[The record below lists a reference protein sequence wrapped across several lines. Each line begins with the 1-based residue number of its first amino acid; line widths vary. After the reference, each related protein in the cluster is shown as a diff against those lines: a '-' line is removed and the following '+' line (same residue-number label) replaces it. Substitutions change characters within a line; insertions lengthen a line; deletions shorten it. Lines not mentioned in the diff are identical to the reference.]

1 MDFGGFLD
9 GNWEGKWSQNRAK
22 KATKIRWEIVI
33 ICNRFVGTFWSQ
45 VGRENG
51 PKMHTKRHEKNDRKR
66 TWGWTRPGVGAV
78 YPFLRLGNT
87 RGPL

>member
-1 MDFGGFLD
+1 MFCGSGVRNKNQQKIDQKCTQDGKASWHQILMDFGGFLD

-51 PKMHTKRHEKNDRKR
+51 PKMHTKRH
-66 TWGWTRPGVGAV
+66 
-78 YPFLRLGNT
+78 
-87 RGPL
+87 